1 MTRLLA
7 STAFALVV
15 AAPLAAQEATT
26 GAGDAAGQQATTAG
40 VLFLEAQDP
49 GMIYGSQ
56 LIGMDVYSSETD
68 YASDYGDGRPVAE
81 SDRVAW
87 DAIGEVNDILMTAEG
102 DVHAILLDIGGFLG
116 MGEHTVALDMS
127 KVHLLRDENQAPF
140 LAVTSSREALEQAPE
155 FQREDQTMAE
165 GAANP
170 NLEATEPAT
179 GPGMAMTRPAF
190 EREGYM
196 TAEIDNLAAE
206 QLEGVTVYDA
216 NDENV
221 GEIEQLVLAEDGKIE
236 TAVVDIGG
244 FLGMGEHSVAMSFDE
259 LQVMTNADNTEVRV
273 YIDATREDLQQRPEY
288 HRPHRA
294 SERRRRPGAAFL
306 FAVDRWREGP
316 FGPPAVAP
324 VSAR

>member
-26 GAGDAAGQQATTAG
+26 GAADAAGQQATTAG
-40 VLFLEAQDP
+40 VLFLDAQEP

-56 LIGMDVYSSETD
+56 LIGMDVYGSETD
-68 YASDYGDGRPVAE
+68 YAADYGDDRPVAE
-81 SDRVAW
+81 SDRAAW
-87 DAIGEVNDILMTAEG
+87 DAIGEVNDIVMTAEG
-102 DVHAILLDIGGFLG
+102 DVHGILVDIGGFLG

-140 LAVTSSREALEQAPE
+140 LAVTTSREALEQAPE

-179 GPGMAMTRPAF
+179 GPGTAMTRPAF

-196 TAEIDNLAAE
+196 TAEIDDLTAE
-206 QLEGVTVYDA
+206 QLEGATVYDA

-221 GEIEQLVLAEDGKIE
+221 GEIEQLVLSDDGKIE
-236 TAVVDIGG
+236 TAVVDVGG

-288 HRPHRA
+288 Q
-294 SERRRRPGAAFL
+294 
-306 FAVDRWREGP
+306 
-316 FGPPAVAP
+316 
-324 VSAR
+324 